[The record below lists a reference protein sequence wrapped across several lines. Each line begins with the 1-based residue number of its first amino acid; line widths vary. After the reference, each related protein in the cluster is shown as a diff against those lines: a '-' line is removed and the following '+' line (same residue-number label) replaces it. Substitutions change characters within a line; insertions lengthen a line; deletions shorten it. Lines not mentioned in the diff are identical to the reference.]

1 MSDRGNNRSY
11 SLTNLEDA
19 VEDAITSDCT
29 PEEIY
34 DTIRT
39 TLRRNLTYHRICVRT
54 ANEVLRLV
62 HGTEHKDKVINL
74 HEKELDQ
81 SLRDNYLPTDSS
93 QWPDYTELPD
103 DDWRRI
109 EDPHWSGTGY
119 GTTLDKGKEM
129 SYQEMID
136 AGYEMTGEG
145 IWWPKDKE
153 KEKEKEDL
161 FASMDGVTEETPDY
175 NNPYVCAKIDE
186 LAGDNRN

>member
-1 MSDRGNNRSY
+1 MSDRDSNRSY

-19 VEDAITSDCT
+19 IEDALTSDCT

-62 HGTEHKDKVINL
+62 HGTEHKDKVISL
-74 HEKELDQ
+74 HEQELDE
-81 SLRDNYLPTDSS
+81 SLTDSS
-93 QWPDYTELPD
+93 QWPDYTELP
-103 DDWRRI
+103 
-109 EDPHWSGTGY
+109 E
-119 GTTLDKGKEM
+119 KEKEM
-129 SYQEMID
+129 SYQDMID
-136 AGYEMTGEG
+136 AGYEMTGDG

-153 KEKEKEDL
+153 ED
-161 FASMDGVTEETPDY
+161 VKEETPDY

>member
-1 MSDRGNNRSY
+1 MSDRDSNRSY
-11 SLTNLEDA
+11 SLSNLEDA
-19 VEDAITSDCT
+19 IEDALTSDCT

-74 HEKELDQ
+74 HEKDLDT
-81 SLRDNYLPTDSS
+81 YLGDTLDDPNR
-93 QWPDYTELPD
+93 WPDYTELPD
-103 DDWRRI
+103 DWRRV
-109 EDPHWSGTGY
+109 EDPKRSNTY
-119 GTTLDKGKEM
+119 REGKEM
-129 SYQEMID
+129 SYQDMID

-145 IWWPKDKE
+145 IWWPKD
-153 KEKEKEDL
+153 DN
-161 FASMDGVTEETPDY
+161 VTEETPDY

>member
-1 MSDRGNNRSY
+1 MSDRDSNRSY
-11 SLTNLEDA
+11 SLSNLEDA

-62 HGTEHKDKVINL
+62 HGTEHKDKVISL
-74 HEKELDQ
+74 HERELDE
-81 SLRDNYLPTDSS
+81 SLTDSS

-109 EDPHWSGTGY
+109 EDPNYTEKAM
-119 GTTLDKGKEM
+119 T
-129 SYQEMID
+129 YQEMID
-136 AGYEMTGEG
+136 AGYEMSGEG
-145 IWWPKDKE
+145 IWWPKD
-153 KEKEKEDL
+153 DN
-161 FASMDGVTEETPDY
+161 VTEETPDY

>member
-11 SLTNLEDA
+11 SLSNLEDA
-19 VEDAITSDCT
+19 IEDALTSDCT

-74 HEKELDQ
+74 HEKELDT
-81 SLRDNYLPTDSS
+81 YLGDTLDDPNR
-93 QWPDYTELPD
+93 WPDYTELP
-103 DDWRRI
+103 
-109 EDPHWSGTGY
+109 E
-119 GTTLDKGKEM
+119 KEKEM
-129 SYQEMID
+129 SYQDMID

-153 KEKEKEDL
+153 ED
-161 FASMDGVTEETPDY
+161 VKEETPDY
-175 NNPYVCAKIDE
+175 DNPYVCAKIDE

>member
-19 VEDAITSDCT
+19 IEDALTSDCT

-74 HEKELDQ
+74 HEKELDE
-81 SLRDNYLPTDSS
+81 SITDSS

-103 DDWRRI
+103 NKRSNTYR
-109 EDPHWSGTGY
+109 E
-119 GTTLDKGKEM
+119 GKEM

-136 AGYEMTGEG
+136 AGYEMTGDG

-153 KEKEKEDL
+153 
-161 FASMDGVTEETPDY
+161 EETPDY

>member
-1 MSDRGNNRSY
+1 MSDRDSNRSY

-74 HEKELDQ
+74 HEKELDT
-81 SLRDNYLPTDSS
+81 YLGDTLDDPNR
-93 QWPDYTELPD
+93 WPDYTELP
-103 DDWRRI
+103 
-109 EDPHWSGTGY
+109 E
-119 GTTLDKGKEM
+119 KEKEM
-129 SYQEMID
+129 SYQDMID
-136 AGYEMTGEG
+136 AGYEMTGDG

-153 KEKEKEDL
+153 
-161 FASMDGVTEETPDY
+161 EETPDY

>member
-19 VEDAITSDCT
+19 IEDALTSDCT

-74 HEKELDQ
+74 HEKELDT
-81 SLRDNYLPTDSS
+81 YLGDTLDDPNR
-93 QWPDYTELPD
+93 WPDYTELP
-103 DDWRRI
+103 
-109 EDPHWSGTGY
+109 E
-119 GTTLDKGKEM
+119 KEKEM
-129 SYQEMID
+129 SYQDMID
-136 AGYEMTGEG
+136 AGYEMTGDG

-153 KEKEKEDL
+153 
-161 FASMDGVTEETPDY
+161 EETPDY
-175 NNPYVCAKIDE
+175 DNPYVCAKIDE

>member
-62 HGTEHKDKVINL
+62 HGTENKDKVISL
-74 HEKELDQ
+74 HEKELDET
-81 SLRDNYLPTDSS
+81 LEEKPMNYQD
-93 QWPDYTELPD
+93 
-103 DDWRRI
+103 
-109 EDPHWSGTGY
+109 
-119 GTTLDKGKEM
+119 
-129 SYQEMID
+129 MID

-145 IWWPKDKE
+145 IWWPKD
-153 KEKEKEDL
+153 DN
-161 FASMDGVTEETPDY
+161 VTEETPDY

>member
-39 TLRRNLTYHRICVRT
+39 TLRRNLTYHRVCVRT

-62 HGTEHKDKVINL
+62 HGTEHKDKVISL
-74 HEKELDQ
+74 HEKELDE
-81 SLRDNYLPTDSS
+81 SLTD
-93 QWPDYTELPD
+93 
-103 DDWRRI
+103 
-109 EDPHWSGTGY
+109 
-119 GTTLDKGKEM
+119 DKRTNTYREGKEM
-129 SYQEMID
+129 TYQEMID

-145 IWWPKDKE
+145 IWWPKD
-153 KEKEKEDL
+153 DN
-161 FASMDGVTEETPDY
+161 VTEETPDY

>member
-1 MSDRGNNRSY
+1 MSDRDSNRSY
-11 SLTNLEDA
+11 SLSNLEDA
-19 VEDAITSDCT
+19 IEDALTSDCT

-74 HEKELDQ
+74 HEKELDDLY
-81 SLRDNYLPTDSS
+81 SGDCLDDPNR
-93 QWPDYTELPD
+93 WPDYTELP
-103 DDWRRI
+103 
-109 EDPHWSGTGY
+109 E
-119 GTTLDKGKEM
+119 KEKKM
-129 SYQEMID
+129 SYQDMID
-136 AGYEMTGEG
+136 AGYEMTGDG

-153 KEKEKEDL
+153 QEKEDL

>member
-1 MSDRGNNRSY
+1 MSDRETNRSY

-19 VEDAITSDCT
+19 LEDAITSDCT

-74 HEKELDQ
+74 HEKELDT
-81 SLRDNYLPTDSS
+81 YLGDTLDDPNR
-93 QWPDYTELPD
+93 WPDYTELPD
-103 DDWRRI
+103 RVG
-109 EDPHWSGTGY
+109 DPTY
-119 GTTLDKGKEM
+119 TEKEM
-129 SYQEMID
+129 THQEMED
-136 AGYEMTGEG
+136 AGYEMTGDG

-153 KEKEKEDL
+153 
-161 FASMDGVTEETPDY
+161 EETPDY
-175 NNPYVCAKIDE
+175 DNPYVCAKIDE

>member
-1 MSDRGNNRSY
+1 
-11 SLTNLEDA
+11 LTNLEDA

-62 HGTEHKDKVINL
+62 HGTEHKDKVVNL
-74 HEKELDQ
+74 HEKELDT
-81 SLRDNYLPTDSS
+81 YLGDTLDDPNR
-93 QWPDYTELPD
+93 WPDYTELP
-103 DDWRRI
+103 
-109 EDPHWSGTGY
+109 E
-119 GTTLDKGKEM
+119 KEM
-129 SYQEMID
+129 SHQEMID

-153 KEKEKEDL
+153 
-161 FASMDGVTEETPDY
+161 EETPDY
-175 NNPYVCAKIDE
+175 DNPYVCAKIDE

>member
-19 VEDAITSDCT
+19 IEDALTSDCT

-74 HEKELDQ
+74 HEKELDDLY
-81 SLRDNYLPTDSS
+81 SGDCLDDPNR
-93 QWPDYTELPD
+93 WPDYTELP
-103 DDWRRI
+103 
-109 EDPHWSGTGY
+109 E
-119 GTTLDKGKEM
+119 KEKKM
-129 SYQEMID
+129 SYQDMID
-136 AGYEMTGEG
+136 AGYEMTGDG

-153 KEKEKEDL
+153 QEKEDL

>member
-1 MSDRGNNRSY
+1 
-11 SLTNLEDA
+11 LEDA

-62 HGTEHKDKVINL
+62 HGTEHKDKVISL
-74 HEKELDQ
+74 HERELDE
-81 SLRDNYLPTDSS
+81 SLTDSS

-109 EDPHWSGTGY
+109 EDPNYTEKAM
-119 GTTLDKGKEM
+119 T
-129 SYQEMID
+129 YQEMID
-136 AGYEMTGEG
+136 AGYEMSGEG

-153 KEKEKEDL
+153 DVK
-161 FASMDGVTEETPDY
+161 EETPDY

>member
-1 MSDRGNNRSY
+1 MSDRDSNRSY
-11 SLTNLEDA
+11 SLSNLEDA
-19 VEDAITSDCT
+19 IEDALTSDCT

-74 HEKELDQ
+74 HEKELDT
-81 SLRDNYLPTDSS
+81 YLGDTLDDPNR
-93 QWPDYTELPD
+93 WPDYTELPD
-103 DDWRRI
+103 RV
-109 EDPHWSGTGY
+109 EDPTY
-119 GTTLDKGKEM
+119 TEKEM
-129 SYQEMID
+129 THQEMID
-136 AGYEMTGEG
+136 AGYEMTGDG

-153 KEKEKEDL
+153 E
-161 FASMDGVTEETPDY
+161 PDY
-175 NNPYVCAKIDE
+175 NNPRVCAEIDQ